1 MVSIRNGFT
10 MLEVSPV
17 PADEFERLRE
27 RLQQVAGVESVGGTN
42 VGPVGGGSLPTSI
55 EIVGSTPRGDAAAQP
70 VVNYALVTPAYFST
84 LRIPVK
90 KGREF
95 TDRDTR
101 NAPLVAIVNET
112 MARRFWPGQD
122 PIGQQIVVSIIPGQP
137 PRQIVGIVADTPVS
151 RFDRSP
157 SPAVYVPH
165 QQESLQSRTP
175 YGQSRINIMYVLRL
189 NQPVSSVLP
198 SLRRAVADVD
208 SSLPVS
214 QIEMVN
220 EYLARQVEAP
230 RDSMLLVAVFGG
242 VALLLAVLGI
252 YALIAYGVV
261 QRTREIAIRMALGA
275 QGSLVL
281 GLMMRRSVSLMAVG
295 LVLGLAGAAAVTRYL
310 SALLFDVTPLD
321 AATFI
326 AASMLFLVIA
336 AAASY
341 VPARRATKIDPLAV
355 LRHD

>member
-1 MVSIRNGFT
+1 
-10 MLEVSPV
+10 
-17 PADEFERLRE
+17 
-27 RLQQVAGVESVGGTN
+27 
-42 VGPVGGGSLPTSI
+42 
-55 EIVGSTPRGDAAAQP
+55 
-70 VVNYALVTPAYFST
+70 
-84 LRIPVK
+84 
-90 KGREF
+90 GREF

-101 NAPLVAIVNET
+101 NAPLVAVINET

-122 PIGQQIVVSIIPGQP
+122 PIGQQIVVSIIPDQP
-137 PRQIVGIVADTPVS
+137 ARQIVGVVADTPV
-151 RFDRSP
+151 DRWEKAP

-189 NQPVSSVLP
+189 NQPVASVLP
-198 SLRRAVADVD
+198 AVRRAVSEVD
-208 SSLPVS
+208 SSLPIS
-214 QIEMVN
+214 QTEMVN

-230 RDSMLLVAVFGG
+230 RDSMLLLAVFGG

-275 QGSLVL
+275 RGRLVL
-281 GLMMRRSVSLMAVG
+281 GLMMRRSLTLMAVG
-295 LVLGLAGAAAVTRYL
+295 CVLGLAGAAAVTRYL

-321 AATFI
+321 GATFV
-326 AASMLFLVIA
+326 AASILFLVIA

-355 LRHD
+355 LRYD